1 MGITIDGK
9 TVRRAYQKKGAEE
22 PIHFLS
28 ALAARQRMVLG
39 QTKVCERSNEIVATP
54 GLLDLLSVEG
64 AIMTI
69 DAMGRH
75 PIIAQKIIDKKADYI
90 LALKGN

>member
-1 MGITIDGK
+1 MGIAIDGK
-9 TVRRAYQKKGAEE
+9 TVRRSYQKRGAEE
-22 PIHFLS
+22 PIRFVS

-39 QTKVCERSNEIVATP
+39 QTKVSEKSNEIVAIP

-64 AIMTI
+64 AIVTI

-75 PIIAQKIIDKKADYI
+75 RPEGHRQK
-90 LALKGN
+90 G